1 MPKGRWTLPFSDG
14 HASLGFLL
22 YSFWPFR
29 PQVMDPVTKL
39 KLLFLCDTFYRFFSF
54 FLWHF
59 QIDNGRWLQK
69 TEYVF
74 DWIGKECSESLSSE
88 KWNVQIKS
96 QFSFAKSSL
105 FDNTATLPEAFCVP
119 WSPVQGPLTLRR
131 SSQVLFKS
139 LPISS
144 WEKIKAVHT
153 TGINPFATFQRELRA
168 FQIFNVMC
176 PIYNHHLEDSLIQ
189 QIFPLFL
196 GSEFHSH
203 SVGWPKKL
211 FALKTVKAPRNMLN
225 AH

>member
-22 YSFWPFR
+22 YSFWPYR
-29 PQVMDPVTKL
+29 PQVMDPVAKL
-39 KLLFLCDTFYRFFSF
+39 KLLFLWHVSPFFLI

-74 DWIGKECSESLSSE
+74 DWIGKECLESLSSE
-88 KWNVQIKS
+88 NWNVQIKS

-168 FQIFNVMC
+168 F
-176 PIYNHHLEDSLIQ
+176 
-189 QIFPLFL
+189 
-196 GSEFHSH
+196 
-203 SVGWPKKL
+203 
-211 FALKTVKAPRNMLN
+211 
-225 AH
+225 